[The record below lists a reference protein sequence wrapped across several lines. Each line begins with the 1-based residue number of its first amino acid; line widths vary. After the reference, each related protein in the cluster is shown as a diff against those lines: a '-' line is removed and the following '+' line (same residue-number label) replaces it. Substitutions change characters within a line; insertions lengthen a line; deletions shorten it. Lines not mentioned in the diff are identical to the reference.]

1 MRIFVPAILLI
12 ATAASTTAETRQLG
26 AHVHGEGTL
35 NIAFDG
41 ARIAME
47 LSAPGADIV
56 GFEHAAKT
64 AEDRAAIDDAVAAL
78 AQPLSLVTFPEAAGC
93 SVTEAAARL
102 VTDAAHDDH
111 GHEAHGHEDH
121 AHDDQGHDDHADHAD
136 HGHDDHAHDDH
147 AHDHADADHGGSTHS
162 EFRAEYVITCDDTGA
177 IDTVSLPYF
186 ERFPN
191 ARLLD
196 VQIVTP
202 DGARAVEVGRE
213 APTLSLAGRS

>member
-1 MRIFVPAILLI
+1 MRTFVPAVLLI
-12 ATAASTTAETRQLG
+12 AATATSAAAETRQLG

-64 AEDRAAIDDAVAAL
+64 AEDRAAIDDAVATL
-78 AQPLSLVTFPEAAGC
+78 AKPLSLVTFPEAAGC

-111 GHEAHGHEDH
+111 GHEAHGHDDH
-121 AHDDQGHDDHADHAD
+121 AHEDHGHAEHAE
-136 HGHDDHAHDDH
+136 HGHDDHAHDEH
-147 AHDHADADHGGSTHS
+147 GHDHADADHGGSTHS

-202 DGARAVEVGRE
+202 AGARAVEISRE